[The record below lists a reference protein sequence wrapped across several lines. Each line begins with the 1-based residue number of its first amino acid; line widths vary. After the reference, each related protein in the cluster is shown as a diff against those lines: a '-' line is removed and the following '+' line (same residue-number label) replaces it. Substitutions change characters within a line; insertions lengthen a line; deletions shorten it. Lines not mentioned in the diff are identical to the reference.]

1 MGFRADERKAAKN
14 VGNMEI
20 ILSNYLEKI
29 DKYLKPIG
37 AAERADII
45 NEIKSEM
52 LELEVKDKLSP
63 EQIVERLGNPREL
76 AGAYL
81 GQSITKNNSFNLRK
95 LGTVIAFYS
104 LAGLGSIFILPFI
117 SVLGAALMFCGV
129 IVPIGGAVK
138 LLGALVGIDVPW
150 VVMQIGSYIPSPIMA
165 FPLSI
170 LVGILLFLAGRFF
183 WKLTIRYIQ
192 MISNRKKQL

>member
-1 MGFRADERKAAKN
+1 M
-14 VGNMEI
+14 
-20 ILSNYLEKI
+20 
-29 DKYLKPIG
+29 
-37 AAERADII
+37 
-45 NEIKSEM
+45 
-52 LELEVKDKLSP
+52 
-63 EQIVERLGNPREL
+63 
-76 AGAYL
+76 
-81 GQSITKNNSFNLRK
+81 
-95 LGTVIAFYS
+95 
-104 LAGLGSIFILPFI
+104 AGLGSIFILPFI
-117 SVLGAALMFCGV
+117 SVLGAALMFCRV